1 MVKSKSGMGTND
13 TPCPAINAFPNEVV
27 KEMSLLSLGRYIFSI
42 VSGNRYLPRATKEI
56 LIFITITG
64 E

>member
-1 MVKSKSGMGTND
+1 MGTND
-13 TPCPAINAFPNEVV
+13 TPCPATNAFPNEVV

-42 VSGNRYLPRATKEI
+42 VSGNRYLPYLPRATKEI